1 MGWQELYEPH
11 QGQIKSSPP
20 RNEESL
26 VALNWRVSGW
36 EKGQQ
41 KGHGGPQPDTGEGQK
56 PPELFEGEHSHQ
68 TKIFFSLLTSF
79 KIACRILYLLFI
91 LKIRKMCELNEFS
104 TMICGETWGL

>member
-79 KIACRILYLLFI
+79 KIACRILYLL
-91 LKIRKMCELNEFS
+91 LYPQNKEDV
-104 TMICGETWGL
+104 